1 MLCTLCIW
9 SHARVWCTLALDK
22 CIWWLDIFGCSAQR
36 FISGVN
42 ATYSISL
49 NLWGKHAHWLFVLD
63 GQTRC
68 NFIFTRAW
76 HNNFCGYLFW
86 AWGMIILFCWLLPC
100 NNTNRSFP
108 CYILWISNFI
118 ISGTNLIMLDTS
130 KSNLIWFL
138 FNKLSTLIFF
148 ISENTQVTWDRWW
161 IHNSQSISLL
171 CHWSLHA

>member
-1 MLCTLCIW
+1 MLCSLCIW

-22 CIWWLDIFGCSAQR
+22 CIWWLYIFWCSAQR

-49 NLWGKHAHWLFVLD
+49 NFRGKHTHWLFVLD

-76 HNNFCGYLFW
+76 HNNFCGYLFC
-86 AWGMIILFCWLLPC
+86 AWGMIILLCWLLPC